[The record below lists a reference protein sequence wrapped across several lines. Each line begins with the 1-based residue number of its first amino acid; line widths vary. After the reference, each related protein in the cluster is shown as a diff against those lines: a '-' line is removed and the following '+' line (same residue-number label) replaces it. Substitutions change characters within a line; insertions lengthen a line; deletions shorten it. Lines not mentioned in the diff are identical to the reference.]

1 MRTANYTDLRKNLKG
16 YLDSVIDDSET
27 VIINRE
33 GNEAVVMISLEEYNA
48 IKETA
53 YLMQSPE
60 MMKAIRQGVSDVEAG
75 RVVKQQ
81 KGETIA
87 DLLGR
92 L

>member
-1 MRTANYTDLRKNLKG
+1 MRTTNYTDLRKNLKG

-60 MMKAIRQGVSDVEAG
+60 MLKAIRQGVSDVEAG

>member
-1 MRTANYTDLRKNLKG
+1 MRTANYTDLRKNLKR

-48 IKETA
+48 LKETG
-53 YLMQSPE
+53 YLMQSPT
-60 MMKAIRQGVSDVEAG
+60 MIKAIRQGISDIEEG
-75 RVVKQQ
+75 RIVRQ
-81 KGETIA
+81 KPDESIA
-87 DLLGR
+87 ELLER

>member
-60 MMKAIRQGVSDVEAG
+60 MLKAIRQGVSDVEAG
-75 RVVKQQ
+75 RVVKQ
-81 KGETIA
+81 KPGETIA

>member
-1 MRTANYTDLRKNLKG
+1 MRTTNYTDLRKNLKG

-27 VIINRE
+27 VFINRE

-60 MMKAIRQGVSDVEAG
+60 MLNAIRQGVSDVEAG

>member
-60 MMKAIRQGVSDVEAG
+60 MIKAIRQGVSDVEAG
-75 RVVKQQ
+75 RVVKQEP
-81 KGETIA
+81 GETIA

>member
-1 MRTANYTDLRKNLKG
+1 MRTTNYTDLRKNLKG

-75 RVVKQQ
+75 RAVKQEP
-81 KGETIA
+81 GETIG

>member
-1 MRTANYTDLRKNLKG
+1 MRIANYTDLRKNLKG

-27 VIINRE
+27 VIITRE

-60 MMKAIRQGVSDVEAG
+60 MMKAIHQGVSDVEAG
-75 RVVKQQ
+75 RVVKQEPR
-81 KGETIA
+81 ETIA

>member
-16 YLDSVIDDSET
+16 YLDSVIDDSEK

-53 YLMQSPE
+53 YLMKSPD
-60 MMKAIRQGVSDVEAG
+60 MIKAIRQGISDVEAG
-75 RVVKQQ
+75 RVVKQHP
-81 KGETIA
+81 GETIE

>member
-53 YLMQSPE
+53 YLMQSPA
-60 MMKAIRQGVSDVEAG
+60 MMRAIRKGVEDAEAG
-75 RVVKQQ
+75 RSVSQ
-81 KGETIA
+81 KDGESIA
-87 DLLGR
+87 EFLER

>member
-1 MRTANYTDLRKNLKG
+1 MRTANYTELRKNLKG

-53 YLMQSPE
+53 HLMQSPA
-60 MMKAIRQGVSDVEAG
+60 MMKAIRQGISDAEAG

-81 KGETIA
+81 PDETIA

>member
-27 VIINRE
+27 VIITRE

-75 RVVKQQ
+75 RVIKQQ

>member
-60 MMKAIRQGVSDVEAG
+60 MLKAIRQGVSDVEAG
-75 RVVKQQ
+75 RVVKQEP
-81 KGETIA
+81 GETIE

>member
-75 RVVKQQ
+75 KVVKQEP
-81 KGETIA
+81 GETIA

>member
-60 MMKAIRQGVSDVEAG
+60 MMKAIRQGVSDIEAG
-75 RVVKQQ
+75 RVVKQEP
-81 KGETIA
+81 GETIA

>member
-1 MRTANYTDLRKNLKG
+1 MRIANYTDLRKNLKG

-27 VIINRE
+27 VIITRE

-75 RVVKQQ
+75 RVVKQEPR
-81 KGETIA
+81 ETIA

>member
-48 IKETA
+48 LKETG
-53 YLMQSPE
+53 YLMRSPA
-60 MMKAIRQGVSDVEAG
+60 K
-75 RVVKQQ
+75 
-81 KGETIA
+81 
-87 DLLGR
+87 
-92 L
+92 

>member
-60 MMKAIRQGVSDVEAG
+60 MLKAIRQGVSDVEAG

>member
-48 IKETA
+48 MKETA

-75 RVVKQQ
+75 RVVKQEPR
-81 KGETIA
+81 ETIA

>member
-75 RVVKQQ
+75 RVVKQEP
-81 KGETIA
+81 GESIA

>member
-75 RVVKQQ
+75 RVVKQEPR
-81 KGETIA
+81 ETIA